1 MAIKCKYYINIHY
14 LVNASWESSGNFMF
28 WKSLNFTEYC
38 TVSMLS
44 LLMCTRHAS
53 HVTRVVTWI
62 TAVNRDA
69 VRHNMLI
76 IATYHRSVKQ
86 WKVFIDLE
94 SIVFSGST
102 RLLWIRV
109 SPGST
114 VVVPALRVKMTF
126 MRIKI
131 DIHVEMAL
139 IFNTLISQ
147 SNFCIFHNTTQSV
160 IIVICV
166 ASAPYNSLNST
177 KSTPKCPEYPTGKE
191 DRDHGG

>member
-1 MAIKCKYYINIHY
+1 MRPEKAPKISCF
-14 LVNASWESSGNFMF
+14 ESLWTSP
-28 WKSLNFTEYC
+28 S

-69 VRHNMLI
+69 VRHNMLLLLHI
-76 IATYHRSVKQ
+76 IARSNSGRFLLI
-86 WKVFIDLE
+86 WK

-109 SPGST
+109 SPGCSSGI
-114 VVVPALRVKMTF
+114 AGQN
-126 MRIKI
+126 
-131 DIHVEMAL
+131 DIHADPKWHSCRNGTD
-139 IFNTLISQ
+139 FNILISQ

-160 IIVICV
+160 IIYCTTDQVWVSSTCV
-166 ASAPYNSLNST
+166 NFCGSYAPFGT
-177 KSTPKCPEYPTGKE
+177 
-191 DRDHGG
+191 

>member
-1 MAIKCKYYINIHY
+1 MRPEKAPEISCF
-14 LVNASWESSGNFMF
+14 ESLWTSP
-28 WKSLNFTEYC
+28 S

-62 TAVNRDA
+62 TAVTTCYYCYISSLGQT
-69 VRHNMLI
+69 VEG
-76 IATYHRSVKQ
+76 
-86 WKVFIDLE
+86 FFDLE
-94 SIVFSGST
+94 STVFSGST

-126 MRIKI
+126 MRIQN

-139 IFNTLISQ
+139 ILTHLSANQISVF
-147 SNFCIFHNTTQSV
+147 SITQHS
-160 IIVICV
+160 
-166 ASAPYNSLNST
+166 
-177 KSTPKCPEYPTGKE
+177 
-191 DRDHGG
+191 R